1 MCQGS
6 FKDACIIFSFP
17 IILKFILDTDII
29 PAIFCDHLPILIFFS
44 KEKQNSERSGFWK
57 INNSLL
63 SHKS

>member
-17 IILKFILDTDII
+17 VILKFILDTDII

-63 SHKS
+63 SDKS